1 MYVCIDAW
9 KRGFLVGCRPLV
21 GLDGCFMKG
30 GYKAQLL
37 VAVGIDPND
46 CIFPI
51 PYGAV
56 DVECRE
62 SWTWL
67 WTFMS
72 DKEKG
77 LIVAL
82 DELMPHA
89 EKRFCVRHLWKNLCR
104 ATTIK
109 GGPELKDLLWNAAK
123 ATYPAEYYRR
133 MALMKKKISRICLKR
148 KVAHKY
154 TGAICSKIIKK
165 LEKYKELSSNC
176 WATEAGARKYSGDV
190 WEKLYVV
197 DLDVHTCSC
206 CQWKFF
212 GIPCQHII
220 PCILQERKNP
230 EEFVQEF
237 YNLDRFKVAYGHVI
251 NPLRDID
258 DYEPA
263 GYLPMQPPP
272 VKVMRGRKQ
281 KRMRKTID
289 E

>member
-1 MYVCIDAW
+1 M
-9 KRGFLVGCRPLV
+9 
-21 GLDGCFMKG
+21 
-30 GYKAQLL
+30 
-37 VAVGIDPND
+37 N
-46 CIFPI
+46 
-51 PYGAV
+51 
-56 DVECRE
+56 
-62 SWTWL
+62 
-67 WTFMS
+67 
-72 DKEKG
+72 
-77 LIVAL
+77 
-82 DELMPHA
+82 
-89 EKRFCVRHLWKNLCR
+89 
-104 ATTIK
+104 
-109 GGPELKDLLWNAAK
+109 
-123 ATYPAEYYRR
+123 
-133 MALMKKKISRICLKR
+133 RICLKR

-281 KRMRKTID
+281 KRKLLKLLREMLEKIKVKYSEVCVSMVMRRNKLAARRKSAKTSQEHQDISCQPSNV
-289 E
+289 EN